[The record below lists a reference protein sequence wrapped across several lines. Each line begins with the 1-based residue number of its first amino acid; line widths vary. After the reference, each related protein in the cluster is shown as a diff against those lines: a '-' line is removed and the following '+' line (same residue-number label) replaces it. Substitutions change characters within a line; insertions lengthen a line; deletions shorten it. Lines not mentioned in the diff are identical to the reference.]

1 MNRPKY
7 GEIKAYDN
15 TKERNRCEELA
26 DLYAIIRT
34 TESLEAVF
42 ARDAVTLPEYSESC
56 TKLISQY
63 KTTEAA
69 LVAAGGQLAL
79 ILYYKISLMFSNYV
93 VLLQYDNIA
102 IRSGELFFKE
112 FKIEC
117 PRAFERLVRT
127 GTYTYSSILHHI

>member
-42 ARDAVTLPEYSESC
+42 ARDAVTLSEYSESC

-69 LVAAGGQLAL
+69 LVAAGGQ
-79 ILYYKISLMFSNYV
+79 
-93 VLLQYDNIA
+93 
-102 IRSGELFFKE
+102 
-112 FKIEC
+112 
-117 PRAFERLVRT
+117 
-127 GTYTYSSILHHI
+127 